1 MFKNQVVVGSLFAL
15 TATILWAGAFI
26 IARLAVGEISPMTLG
41 ATRWGMALLILC
53 TFTLP
58 KVKREWPVAKTFL
71 PQIIAAAAF
80 GVAAYSPLSYFAAQT
95 TSAINLSLL
104 SVTTPIF
111 IVIIAAG
118 MGQKQSINTWAGCIV
133 ALLGSFYLVSG
144 GDINQILGMHFAVG
158 DILMLAAAIGFAVYS
173 LILKKTPEGLS
184 SITIMTLMSFF
195 AVLMLIPCVIWEST
209 LPTMV
214 FNMNGVV
221 LFSIT
226 FSAVCSSIIAWWTW
240 NIGLTKA
247 GPELCGMIYYSL
259 PLWGGVFAYVFLG
272 EKMTSVHFISGAL
285 IIGGIVWASRGAK
298 KVSSESAK
306 TAPNEA

>member
-1 MFKNQVVVGSLFAL
+1 MFKNQVIVGSLYAL
-15 TATILWAGAFI
+15 CATVLWAGAFI

-53 TFTLP
+53 TFMLP
-58 KVKREWPVAKTFL
+58 KVKKEWPVAKKFL
-71 PQIIAAAAF
+71 PQIIAAALF

-95 TSAINLSLL
+95 TSAINLSLI

-111 IVIIAAG
+111 IVIIASL
-118 MGQKQSINTWAGCIV
+118 MGQKQSLNTWAGCTV
-133 ALLGSFYLVSG
+133 ALFGSFYLVSG
-144 GDINQILGMHFAVG
+144 GDLGRVVAMEFAAG
-158 DILMLAAAIGFAVYS
+158 DILMLAAAVGFAVYS
-173 LILKKTPEGLS
+173 LILKKIPDGLS
-184 SITIMTLMSFF
+184 GGTIMTLMSFF

-209 LPTMV
+209 QPSMI

-240 NIGLTKA
+240 NIGLKKA

-259 PLWGGVFAYVFLG
+259 PLWGGIFAFAFLG
-272 EKMTSVHFISGAL
+272 EQMTSVHFVSGAL
-285 IIGGIVWASRGAK
+285 IIGGIAWASRGTK
-298 KVSSESAK
+298 KVTTENAV
-306 TAPNEA
+306 PNEA

>member
-1 MFKNQVVVGSLFAL
+1 MFKNQVVIGSLYAL
-15 TATILWAGAFI
+15 LATVLWAGAFI

-41 ATRWGMALLILC
+41 ATRWGMALIILA

-58 KVKREWPVAKTFL
+58 RVKREWPIAKTFL

-111 IVIIAAG
+111 IVIISAT
-118 MGQKQSINTWAGCIV
+118 MGQKQSLHTWAGCIV
-133 ALLGSFYLVSG
+133 ALFGSFYLVSG
-144 GDINQILGMHFAVG
+144 GDINQILEMKFAAG
-158 DILMLAAAIGFAVYS
+158 DILMLAAAIGFAIYS
-173 LILKKTPEGLS
+173 IILKKTPTGLS
-184 SITIMTLMSFF
+184 SITIMTLMTFF

-209 LPTMV
+209 LPSMV
-214 FNMNGVV
+214 FNLNFVV
-221 LFSIT
+221 FFSII
-226 FSAVCSSIIAWWTW
+226 FSAICSSIIAWWTW

-259 PLWGGVFAYVFLG
+259 PLWGGFFAYIFLG
-272 EKMTSVHFISGAL
+272 EKMNSVHVISGAL

-298 KVSSESAK
+298 KIQTQPEHLVGNA
-306 TAPNEA
+306 A